1 LQKRISL
8 KKEVHLLFFGLD
20 PSIENVGAQFVA
32 NTQSHRF
39 NIWIGA
45 MLELQH
51 EILLNIGCVMRNKL
65 FRVMTIFILYG

>member
-1 LQKRISL
+1 LQKRIFFKRSAL
-8 KKEVHLLFFGLD
+8 TFFGLD
-20 PSIENVGAQFVA
+20 SNIENVGAQVVA

-65 FRVMTIFILYG
+65 FRVMTIFILYV